1 MNSDGSK
8 KLLLAG
14 TIFVAIAAVAVTV
27 CYKWNTVT
35 ELTECALYDKSK
47 AENLHKLRKI
57 REALRTYESD
67 LKAAEESAKSSA
79 ARGESISPATRNA
92 ICGLSIDFDFILVS
106 LDKVEGDASIK
117 KERKRLVD
125 EFKSFSKRVDVLEGL
140 AR

>member
-1 MNSDGSK
+1 MNTATNK
-8 KLLLAG
+8 ILLYAG
-14 TIFVAIAAVAVTV
+14 TALVTGVAIGAVLYYRWDTV
-27 CYKWNTVT
+27 A
-35 ELTECALYDKSK
+35 ELAECAMYDKNK

-57 REALRTYESD
+57 RVALRTYECD
-67 LKAAEESAKSSA
+67 LKATEESAKSSA

-92 ICGLSIDFDFILVS
+92 ICGLSIDFDFILAS
-106 LDKVEGDASIK
+106 LDKVEGDAEIK